1 MKRRHRGLV
10 ILWLGHGLLYTLVWQ
25 NLNSKCDNAYT
36 SLHTSWTHQ
45 SWPSSR
51 PPQPRTGLVSA
62 PAFCVSLLIAPTA
75 PGGKGT
81 VRRKIVRK
89 TKPSAAQDDKKL
101 QGALKKLNVQ
111 PIPGVEEVNM
121 FREDGNVLHFTAP
134 KGM

>member
-1 MKRRHRGLV
+1 MKIWTR
-10 ILWLGHGLLYTLVWQ
+10 IDK
-25 NLNSKCDNAYT
+25 NLHVFACA
-36 SLHTSWTHQ
+36 
-45 SWPSSR
+45 
-51 PPQPRTGLVSA
+51 
-62 PAFCVSLLIAPTA
+62 
-75 PGGKGT
+75 GGKGT

-134 KGM
+134 KGETTFEPSYMFFFMARHPFGFVLFDFML